1 MAAGQVQSAG
11 VPVAAH
17 HPMNIAVMISGNGT
31 NMVAIINAI
40 RAGELDAKIKLVVAS
55 NSKAKGIVRAKAEG
69 LDVAVFEPDDYKDPE
84 HVDTLLA
91 QAFEKSEVDYVVM
104 AGYMRKVTPV
114 LLDAFP
120 NRVVNLHPALLPKHR
135 GAHAIQD
142 AFDAGD
148 EVTGITIHFA
158 NEEYDKGPIIFQHEV
173 PIVKGETVDELEARI
188 HDAEHEYYPKVLQL
202 LAEDRVRVNAD
213 NTCTIE

>member
-1 MAAGQVQSAG
+1 MKL
-11 VPVAAH
+11 
-17 HPMNIAVMISGNGT
+17 AVFISGTGT
-31 NMVAIINAI
+31 NMVAIHNAI
-40 RAGELDAKIKLVVAS
+40 KQGELDATIELVVSS
-55 NSKAKGIVRAKAEG
+55 NDHAKGIEYARGEGFDVLVFVPADYDDPQAVDAKIVEALNER
-69 LDVAVFEPDDYKDPE
+69 DIEYVA
-84 HVDTLLA
+84 
-91 QAFEKSEVDYVVM
+91 M

-142 AFDAGD
+142 AFEAGD

-173 PIVKGETVDELEARI
+173 PVLPDDTIDDLETRI
-188 HDAEHEYYPKVLQL
+188 HAAEHEYYPQVLQRI
-202 LAEDRVRVNAD
+202 ARGEVQV
-213 NTCTIE
+213 

>member
-1 MAAGQVQSAG
+1 MKL
-11 VPVAAH
+11 
-17 HPMNIAVMISGNGT
+17 AVFISGTGT
-31 NMVAIINAI
+31 NMVAIHNAI
-40 RAGELDAKIKLVVAS
+40 KGGALDATIELIVSS
-55 NSKAKGIVRAKAEG
+55 NDHAKGIDYARNEG
-69 LDVAVFEPDDYKDPE
+69 LDLLVFTPSDYDDPE
-84 HVDTLLA
+84 AVDARIVAAL
-91 QAFEKSEVDYVVM
+91 EERDIDYVAM

-120 NRVVNLHPALLPKHR
+120 NRVVNLHPALLPAHR

-173 PIVKGETVDELEARI
+173 SVLPDDTIEDLEARI
-188 HDAEHEYYPKVLQL
+188 HAAEHEYYPQVLQQI
-202 LAEDRVRVNAD
+202 ACGEVEV
-213 NTCTIE
+213 

>member
-1 MAAGQVQSAG
+1 MERSCT
-11 VPVAAH
+11 VAKD
-17 HPMNIAVMISGNGT
+17 PMKLAVFISGTGT
-31 NMVAIINAI
+31 NMVAIHNAI
-40 RAGELDAKIKLVVAS
+40 KDGALDATIELIVSS
-55 NSKAKGIVRAKAEG
+55 NDYAKGIDYARNEG
-69 LDVAVFEPDDYKDPE
+69 LDLLVFTPADYDDPE
-84 HVDTLLA
+84 GVDARIVEAL
-91 QAFEKSEVDYVVM
+91 EEHDIEYVAM

-142 AFDAGD
+142 AFEAGD

-173 PIVKGETVDELEARI
+173 PVLPDDTIDDLETRI
-188 HDAEHEYYPKVLQL
+188 HAAEHEYYPQVLQQI
-202 LAEDRVRVNAD
+202 ARGEVQV
-213 NTCTIE
+213 

>member
-1 MAAGQVQSAG
+1 MERSCT
-11 VPVAAH
+11 VAKD
-17 HPMNIAVMISGNGT
+17 PMKLAVFISGTGT
-31 NMVAIINAI
+31 NMVAIHNAI
-40 RAGELDAKIKLVVAS
+40 KDGALDATIELIVSS
-55 NSKAKGIVRAKAEG
+55 NDYAKGIDYARNEG
-69 LDVAVFEPDDYKDPE
+69 LDLLVFTPADYDDPE
-84 HVDTLLA
+84 AVDARIVEAL
-91 QAFEKSEVDYVVM
+91 EEHDIEYVAM

-142 AFDAGD
+142 AFEAGD

-173 PIVKGETVDELEARI
+173 PVLPDDTIDDLETRI
-188 HDAEHEYYPKVLQL
+188 HAAEHEYYPQVLQQI
-202 LAEDRVRVNAD
+202 ARGEVQV
-213 NTCTIE
+213 

>member
-1 MAAGQVQSAG
+1 MKL
-11 VPVAAH
+11 
-17 HPMNIAVMISGNGT
+17 AVFISGTGT
-31 NMVAIINAI
+31 NMVAIHNAI
-40 RAGELDAKIKLVVAS
+40 KDGALDATIELVVSS
-55 NSKAKGIVRAKAEG
+55 NDYAMGIDYARNEG
-69 LDVAVFEPDDYKDPE
+69 LDLLVFTPADYDDPE
-84 HVDTLLA
+84 AVDARIVEAL
-91 QAFEKSEVDYVVM
+91 EEHDIEYVAM

-142 AFDAGD
+142 AFEAGD

-173 PIVKGETVDELEARI
+173 PVLPDDTIDDLETRI
-188 HDAEHEYYPKVLQL
+188 HAAEHEYYPQVLQQI
-202 LAEDRVRVNAD
+202 ARGEVQV
-213 NTCTIE
+213 

>member
-1 MAAGQVQSAG
+1 MTSTQDYTPAQ
-11 VPVAAH
+11 
-17 HPMNIAVMISGNGT
+17 PMRIAVFISGTGT

-40 RAGELDAKIKLVVAS
+40 KAGELDAEIELVVSS
-55 NSKAKGIVRAKAEG
+55 NTKAKGIARAQEEG
-69 LDVAVFEPDDYKDPE
+69 LETLVFEPADYDDPLA
-84 HVDTLLA
+84 VDACLVEEL
-91 QAFEKSEVDYVVM
+91 QKRSVDYVVM

-142 AFDAGD
+142 AYDAGD
-148 EVTGITIHFA
+148 EMTGITIHFA

-173 PIVKGETVDELEARI
+173 PVIAGEPIEDLEARI
-188 HDAEHEYYPKVLQL
+188 HEAEHKYYPKVLQG
-202 LAEDRVRVNAD
+202 LAHPQ
-213 NTCTIE
+213 

>member
-1 MAAGQVQSAG
+1 MKL
-11 VPVAAH
+11 
-17 HPMNIAVMISGNGT
+17 AVFISGTGT
-31 NMVAIINAI
+31 NMVAIHNAI
-40 RAGELDAKIKLVVAS
+40 KDGALDATIELIVSS
-55 NSKAKGIVRAKAEG
+55 NDYAKGIDYARNEG
-69 LDVAVFEPDDYKDPE
+69 LDLLVFTPADYDDPE
-84 HVDTLLA
+84 AVDARIVEAL
-91 QAFEKSEVDYVVM
+91 EERDIEYVAM

-142 AFDAGD
+142 AFEAGD

-173 PIVKGETVDELEARI
+173 SVLPDDTIDDLETRI
-188 HDAEHEYYPKVLQL
+188 HAAEHEYYPQVLQQI
-202 LAEDRVRVNAD
+202 ARGEVQV
-213 NTCTIE
+213 

>member
-1 MAAGQVQSAG
+1 MERSCT
-11 VPVAAH
+11 VAKD
-17 HPMNIAVMISGNGT
+17 PMKLAVFISGTGT
-31 NMVAIINAI
+31 NMVAIHNAI
-40 RAGELDAKIKLVVAS
+40 KDGALDATIELIVSS
-55 NSKAKGIVRAKAEG
+55 NDYAKGIDYARNEG
-69 LDVAVFEPDDYKDPE
+69 LDLLVFTPADYDDPE
-84 HVDTLLA
+84 AVDARIVEAL
-91 QAFEKSEVDYVVM
+91 EEHDIEYVAM

-142 AFDAGD
+142 AFEAGD

-173 PIVKGETVDELEARI
+173 PVLPDDTLDDLETRI
-188 HDAEHEYYPKVLQL
+188 HAAEHEYYPQVLQRI
-202 LAEDRVRVNAD
+202 AQGEVQV
-213 NTCTIE
+213 

>member
-1 MAAGQVQSAG
+1 MERSCT
-11 VPVAAH
+11 VAKD
-17 HPMNIAVMISGNGT
+17 PMKLAVFISGTGT
-31 NMVAIINAI
+31 NMVAIHNAI
-40 RAGELDAKIKLVVAS
+40 KDGALDATIELIVSS
-55 NSKAKGIVRAKAEG
+55 NDYAKGIDYARNEG
-69 LDVAVFEPDDYKDPE
+69 LDLLVFTPADYDDSEAVDARIVEALEEHDIEYVA
-84 HVDTLLA
+84 
-91 QAFEKSEVDYVVM
+91 M

-142 AFDAGD
+142 AFEAGD

-173 PIVKGETVDELEARI
+173 PVLPDDTIDDLETRI
-188 HDAEHEYYPKVLQL
+188 HAAEHEYYPQVLQQI
-202 LAEDRVRVNAD
+202 ARGEVQV
-213 NTCTIE
+213 

>member
-1 MAAGQVQSAG
+1 MTNTEEFKPA
-11 VPVAAH
+11 
-17 HPMNIAVMISGNGT
+17 HPMRIAIFISGTGT

-40 RAGELDAKIKLVVAS
+40 KAGELDAEIELVVSS
-55 NSKAKGIVRAKAEG
+55 NTKAKGIARAREEG
-69 LDVAVFEPDDYKDPE
+69 LETLVLEPADYTYPLDVDARLVKELQKRG
-84 HVDTLLA
+84 
-91 QAFEKSEVDYVVM
+91 VDYVVM

-120 NRVVNLHPALLPKHR
+120 NRVVNLHPALLPRHR

-142 AFDAGD
+142 AYDAGD

-173 PIVKGETVDELEARI
+173 PVLPGEPIEDLEARI
-188 HDAEHEYYPKVLQL
+188 HEAEHMYYPQVLQS
-202 LAEDRVRVNAD
+202 LAEGKVH
-213 NTCTIE
+213 I

>member
-1 MAAGQVQSAG
+1 MKL
-11 VPVAAH
+11 
-17 HPMNIAVMISGNGT
+17 AVFISGTGT
-31 NMVAIINAI
+31 NMVAIHNAI
-40 RAGELDAKIKLVVAS
+40 KDGALDATIELIISS
-55 NSKAKGIVRAKAEG
+55 NDYAKGIDYARNEG
-69 LDVAVFEPDDYKDPE
+69 LDLLVFTPADYDDPE
-84 HVDTLLA
+84 AVDARIVEAL
-91 QAFEKSEVDYVVM
+91 EEHDIEYVAM

-142 AFDAGD
+142 AFEAGD

-173 PIVKGETVDELEARI
+173 PVLPDDTIDDLETRI
-188 HDAEHEYYPKVLQL
+188 HAAEHEYYPQVLQQI
-202 LAEDRVRVNAD
+202 ARGEVQV
-213 NTCTIE
+213 

>member
-1 MAAGQVQSAG
+1 MKL
-11 VPVAAH
+11 
-17 HPMNIAVMISGNGT
+17 AVFISGTGT
-31 NMVAIINAI
+31 NMVAIHNAI
-40 RAGELDAKIKLVVAS
+40 KDGALDATIELIVSS
-55 NSKAKGIVRAKAEG
+55 NDYAKGIEYARNEG
-69 LDVAVFEPDDYKDPE
+69 LDLLVFTPADYDDPE
-84 HVDTLLA
+84 AVDARIVEAL
-91 QAFEKSEVDYVVM
+91 EERGIDYVAM

-120 NRVVNLHPALLPKHR
+120 NRVVNLHPALLPAHR

-173 PIVKGETVDELEARI
+173 PVLPDDTIDDLETRI
-188 HDAEHEYYPKVLQL
+188 HAAEHEYYPQVLQQI
-202 LAEDRVRVNAD
+202 ARGEVQV
-213 NTCTIE
+213 

>member
-1 MAAGQVQSAG
+1 MERSCT
-11 VPVAAH
+11 VAKD
-17 HPMNIAVMISGNGT
+17 PMKLAVFISGTGT
-31 NMVAIINAI
+31 NMVAIHNAI
-40 RAGELDAKIKLVVAS
+40 KDGALDATIELIVSS
-55 NSKAKGIVRAKAEG
+55 NDYAKGIDYARNEG
-69 LDVAVFEPDDYKDPE
+69 LDLLVFTPADYDDPE
-84 HVDTLLA
+84 AVDARIVEAL
-91 QAFEKSEVDYVVM
+91 EERDIEYVAM

-142 AFDAGD
+142 AFEAGD

-173 PIVKGETVDELEARI
+173 SVLPDDTIDDLETRI
-188 HDAEHEYYPKVLQL
+188 HAVEHEYYPQVLQQI
-202 LAEDRVRVNAD
+202 ARGEVQV
-213 NTCTIE
+213 

>member
-1 MAAGQVQSAG
+1 MKL
-11 VPVAAH
+11 
-17 HPMNIAVMISGNGT
+17 AVFISGTGT
-31 NMVAIINAI
+31 NMVAIHNAI
-40 RAGELDAKIKLVVAS
+40 KQGELDATIELVVSS
-55 NSKAKGIVRAKAEG
+55 NDHAKGIEYARGEG
-69 LDVAVFEPDDYKDPE
+69 LDVLVFVPADYDDPQAVDAKIVEALNERDIE
-84 HVDTLLA
+84 
-91 QAFEKSEVDYVVM
+91 YVAM

-142 AFDAGD
+142 AFEAGD

-173 PIVKGETVDELEARI
+173 PVLPDDTIDDLETRI
-188 HDAEHEYYPKVLQL
+188 HAAEHECYPQVLQRI
-202 LAEDRVRVNAD
+202 ARGEVQV
-213 NTCTIE
+213 

>member
-1 MAAGQVQSAG
+1 MKL
-11 VPVAAH
+11 
-17 HPMNIAVMISGNGT
+17 AVFISGTGT
-31 NMVAIINAI
+31 NMVAIHNAI
-40 RAGELDAKIKLVVAS
+40 KDGALDATIELIVSS
-55 NSKAKGIVRAKAEG
+55 NDYAKGIDYARNEG
-69 LDVAVFEPDDYKDPE
+69 LDLLVFTPADYDDPE
-84 HVDTLLA
+84 AVDARIVEAL
-91 QAFEKSEVDYVVM
+91 EEHDIEYVAM

-142 AFDAGD
+142 AFEAGD

-173 PIVKGETVDELEARI
+173 PVLPDDTIDDLETRI
-188 HDAEHEYYPKVLQL
+188 HAAEHEYYPQGLQQI
-202 LAEDRVRVNAD
+202 ARGEVQV
-213 NTCTIE
+213 